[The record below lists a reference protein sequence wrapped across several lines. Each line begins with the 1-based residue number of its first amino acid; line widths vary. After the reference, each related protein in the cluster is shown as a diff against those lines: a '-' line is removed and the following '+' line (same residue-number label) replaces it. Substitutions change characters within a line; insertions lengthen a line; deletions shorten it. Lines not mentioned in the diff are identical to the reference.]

1 MGFMKCAVEMGPGAM
16 IYIPSFI
23 KIGSTIRKSIGGGGY
38 TDSMEIA

>member
-1 MGFMKCAVEMGPGAM
+1 MGSGGM

-23 KIGSTIRKSIGGGGY
+23 KIGSGIQKLMEGGY